1 MEAKDQRQQP
11 IVHSLIVYG
20 QILRPIIFE
29 VGERFEDNYIVEM
42 LTGIQS
48 HCLIGFL
55 ILKIPNESHLPS
67 VDLKV
72 NAELH

>member
-11 IVHSLIVYG
+11 IVHSLIVYV
-20 QILRPIIFE
+20 QILRSVILE
-29 VGERFEDNYIVEM
+29 VGEGFEDDCIVEM
-42 LTGIQS
+42 LAGIQS

-55 ILKIPNESHLPS
+55 VLKIPNESHLPS

>member
-1 MEAKDQRQQP
+1 MEAEDQRQQP

-29 VGERFEDNYIVEM
+29 VGERFEDNCIVEM
-42 LTGIQS
+42 LAGIQS
-48 HCLIGFL
+48 HCLEGFL

-72 NAELH
+72 YAELH